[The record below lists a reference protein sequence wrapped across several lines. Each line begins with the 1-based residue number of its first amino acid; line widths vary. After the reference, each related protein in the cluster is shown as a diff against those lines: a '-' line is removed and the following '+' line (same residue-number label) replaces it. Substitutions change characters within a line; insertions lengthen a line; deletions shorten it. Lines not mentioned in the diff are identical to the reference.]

1 MTTPLTPLEA
11 KFHGAMLE
19 IYARAKAET
28 GYNAT
33 RFLNM
38 VRERGGL
45 ATAHYLL
52 AGNVTDVS
60 EGFTQLALKGRLD
73 LAVEAVV
80 QDVEWTGL
88 FSEAE
93 LRIARLRLRANER
106 KG

>member
-1 MTTPLTPLEA
+1 MESPLSPLEG
-11 KFHGAMLE
+11 KFHQAMLD
-19 IYARAKAET
+19 IYTRAKDET

-52 AGNVTDVS
+52 AGKVTDVS

-73 LAVEAVV
+73 LAVESVV
-80 QDVEWTGL
+80 QEPEWTGL

-93 LRIARLRLRANER
+93 LKIARQRLRANER

>member
-1 MTTPLTPLEA
+1 MSTPLSPQDA
-11 KFHGAMLE
+11 KFHQAMLD
-19 IYARAKAET
+19 IYARAKDET

-38 VRERGGL
+38 VRERGGV

-73 LAVEAVV
+73 LAVESVV
-80 QDVEWTGL
+80 QAPEWAGL

-93 LRIARLRLRANER
+93 LKIARLRLRANER